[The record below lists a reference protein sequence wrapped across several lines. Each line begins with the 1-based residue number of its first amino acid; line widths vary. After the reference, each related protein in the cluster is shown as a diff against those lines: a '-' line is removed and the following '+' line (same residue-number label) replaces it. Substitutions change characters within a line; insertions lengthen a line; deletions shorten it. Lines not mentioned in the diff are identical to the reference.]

1 VSKSSP
7 SQRERTRR
15 VPPAGQPP
23 RPLSVGIVLLDRF
36 TLCELG
42 LFTDILR
49 WAADEGDRSRQV
61 KVRWSVMSPR
71 TEPLRA
77 SCGLSVSP
85 SSPMLPAAELDYVVL
100 IGGQLS
106 RAQHV
111 DAELANYLRASARAG
126 VTLVGLSPAGTFVL
140 YRSGV
145 MQGRRCCM
153 SWFHYQDF
161 LDEFP
166 GQEAVADQLYLVDG
180 DRITCAGGSGSA
192 DVAIHL
198 VARHLGEGVAQKAS
212 HFLLLERARVGSEAQ
227 PHAPIAGAVT
237 DSRIRRALLLME
249 QNLARPLPIGALA
262 RKIKVSQR
270 HLERLFFDELGC
282 SPADLYRSI
291 RMRHAAWLLG
301 RTDRPITDI
310 ALNSGFAD
318 CAHFS
323 REFRRAFGTAPS
335 KWRTSSPVRHGELA
349 ASRIFE

>member
-1 VSKSSP
+1 
-7 SQRERTRR
+7 
-15 VPPAGQPP
+15 
-23 RPLSVGIVLLDRF
+23 VGIILLDRF

-49 WAADEGDRSRQV
+49 WAADEGDRSRQL

-71 TEPLRA
+71 LEPVRS
-77 SCGLSVSP
+77 SCGLNVSP
-85 SSPMLPAAELDYVVL
+85 SAPMLPPGELDYVVL
-100 IGGQLS
+100 IGGQLNK
-106 RAQHV
+106 AQQS
-111 DAELANYLRASARAG
+111 DEELAGYLRSAARAG
-126 VTLVGLSPAGTFVL
+126 ITLVGLSPAGTFVL
-140 YRSGV
+140 CRAGV
-145 MQGRRCCM
+145 MQGRRCCV

-166 GQEAVADQLYLVDG
+166 GREAVADQLYLIDG

-198 VARHLGEGVAQKAS
+198 VARHIGEGAAQKAS
-212 HFLLLERARVGSEAQ
+212 HFLLLERARAGTEAQ
-227 PHAPIAGAVT
+227 PHSPIAGAVT
-237 DSRIRRALLLME
+237 DPRIRRALLLME
-249 QNLARPLPIGALA
+249 QNLARPLPIGLLA

-270 HLERLFFDELGC
+270 HLERLFFDELAC

-301 RTDRPITDI
+301 RTDSPITDI

-335 KWRTSSPVRHGELA
+335 KWRASHPGRPGELA